1 VIFDMDGV
9 LADTEPLHF
18 EAARE
23 VLSAAGREYTWEE
36 NREFF
41 GRTTR
46 YVFETLVPRLSL
58 PGAIDDYIG
67 EYDEA
72 VRRRLAAPL
81 APLDGLTWLL
91 GELAARG
98 CPVALASSSQMSWIE
113 ATLGSLGLRGR
124 FAPMVA
130 GDMVSQGKPSPE
142 IYLSCCQRLGLP
154 PEDCAAI
161 EDSPSGLTSARA
173 AGLRAVGLLTPY
185 FERAQLAPAHHL
197 IASLRDF
204 PLSWLAVA

>member
-1 VIFDMDGV
+1 MDGV

-23 VLSAAGREYTWEE
+23 VLAAAGREYTWEE

-46 YVFETLVPRLSL
+46 YVFETLAPRLGL
-58 PGAIDDYIG
+58 PGAIDDYIAT
-67 EYDEA
+67 YDAA

-81 APLDGLTWLL
+81 APQDGLLWLL

-98 CPVALASSSQMSWIE
+98 CPIALASSSQTSWIE
-113 ATLGSLGLRGR
+113 ATLRSLGLGGR
-124 FAPMVA
+124 FAPVVA

-142 IYLSCCQRLGLP
+142 IYRLCCGRLGLA
-154 PEDCAAI
+154 PEACAAI
-161 EDSPSGLTSARA
+161 EDSPSGLASARA
-173 AGLRAVGLLTPY
+173 AGLHAVGLVTPY
-185 FERAQLAPAHHL
+185 FERAQLASAHHL
-197 IASLRDF
+197 IESLRDF
-204 PLSWLAVA
+204 PLELLAGASSA